1 MWLRSNTNNVF
12 QKKQNNLN
20 GGVVHRKPDNQQ
32 GDADNVLLPPDEKEQ
47 ALNNDARLDHGNEDE
62 ESDKDD
68 NVDGQIVSF
77 QPVYK
82 AYHAVIVSGLGLCLW
97 CLMPLSTIFSYI
109 GAVSFISGGN
119 WNTWR

>member
-1 MWLRSNTNNVF
+1 MF
-12 QKKQNNLN
+12 QKRQNNQN

-77 QPVYK
+77 QPSYKVY
-82 AYHAVIVSGLGLCLW
+82 HTVIVSGLGLCLW
-97 CLMPLSTIFSYI
+97 CLRPLSTIFQLYRD
-109 GAVSFISGGN
+109 GQFY
-119 WNTWR
+119 